1 MQKIKVNLKD
11 YVNYGVQALKLKWE
25 GNDNSVKRIIKNIKI
40 KERFYLILNK
50 ADEYVRKHRKDAQMT
65 FSMMENQINENLN
78 EAWKSLQP
86 KETSVKSK

>member
-50 ADEYVRKHRKDAQMT
+50 ADEYARKHRKDAQMT

-86 KETSVKSK
+86 KETSVKPK

>member
-50 ADEYVRKHRKDAQMT
+50 ADEYVRNHRKDAQMT

>member
-86 KETSVKSK
+86 KETSVKLK

>member
-65 FSMMENQINENLN
+65 FSVMENQINENLN

>member
-50 ADEYVRKHRKDAQMT
+50 ADEYVRKYRKDAQMT

-86 KETSVKSK
+86 KETSVKLK

>member
-1 MQKIKVNLKD
+1 MQKIKVDLKD

>member
-1 MQKIKVNLKD
+1 MQKIKVDLKD

-25 GNDNSVKRIIKNIKI
+25 GDNNSVKRIIKNIKI